1 MKGFCLSIVRLL
13 RTPNNFKRSW
23 VDEIKSNW
31 MRASFLLCT
40 ILTFLWLLSSLWKTT
55 IEVCN
60 YLCKYFYPQHY
71 VKKKKKMRAVYI
83 SVNGITKSVSGIY
96 FFFIIDPLLILVMS
110 LEGSVS
116 YFFRLF
122 FQVLH
127 FGGSFDF
134 FSLEKGTCEY
144 RLYSKMC

>member
-1 MKGFCLSIVRLL
+1 
-13 RTPNNFKRSW
+13 
-23 VDEIKSNW
+23 

-71 VKKKKKMRAVYI
+71 VKKKKKKMRAVYI

-134 FSLEKGTCEY
+134 SLLKREHVNIGCILKCANICNQMYLFT
-144 RLYSKMC
+144 LSIKLTLII